1 MIISIFGG
9 SGFLGSQ
16 VADHLSILGHKVR
29 IFDNVK
35 SPWLRS
41 DQEMIMGDTL
51 DIRSVKEAVKGAE
64 IVYNFAGISDLD
76 EAINEPIK
84 TLKVNIL
91 GNANILEACRKSNIR
106 RYIFAS
112 TVYVNSRE
120 GSYYRISKQA
130 SESLVKEYQLNYGID
145 YTIFRYGSIYGSRS
159 DKHNGLFKI
168 ISHAIDT
175 GIIRYE
181 GNSQSMR
188 EYIHVDDVARAS
200 LLAIGEDFQNEIIVL
215 TGQQSLRVFDMLMML
230 QEMMELDTEVEFI
243 ESEYKGHYVRTPYA
257 FQLDIGRKYTPALHI
272 DLGQGL
278 IDLIKEIREG
288 KSLK

>member
-1 MIISIFGG
+1 MKIIIFGG

-16 VADHLSILGHKVR
+16 VADHCSALGHKVC

-35 SPWLRS
+35 SPWLS
-41 DQEMIMGDTL
+41 SNQKMIVGDIL
-51 DIRSVKEAVKGAE
+51 DIKSVKEAVKGAE
-64 IVYNFAGISDLD
+64 IVYNFAGISDLN

-84 TLKVNIL
+84 TLEVNIL
-91 GNANILEACRKSNIR
+91 GNANVLEACRKSNIR

-145 YTIFRYGSIYGSRS
+145 YTIFRYGSIYGPRS
-159 DKHNGLFKI
+159 DKRNGLFKI

-181 GNSQSMR
+181 GNSKSMR

-200 LLAIGEDFQNEIIVL
+200 LLAIGQDFQNETIVL
-215 TGQQSLRVFDMLMML
+215 TGLQSTRVFDMLMML
-230 QEMMELDTEVEFI
+230 QEMMELTKEVEFI

-257 FQLDIGRKYTPALHI
+257 FQQDIGRKYTPSLHI

-278 IDLIKEIREG
+278 IDLINEIREG